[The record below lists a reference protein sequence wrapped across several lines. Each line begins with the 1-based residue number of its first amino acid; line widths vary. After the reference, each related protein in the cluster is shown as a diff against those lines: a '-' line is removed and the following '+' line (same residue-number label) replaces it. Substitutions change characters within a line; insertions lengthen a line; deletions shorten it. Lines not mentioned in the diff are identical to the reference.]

1 MECSECKY
9 FEYEEIWDGEEEHRF
24 YICHCGHYEEV
35 YWSAPACEDFV
46 KALE

>member
-24 YICHCGHYEEV
+24 TSVIADTTKRFTGLLQR
-35 YWSAPACEDFV
+35 V
-46 KALE
+46 KIL

>member
-9 FEYEEIWDGEEEHRF
+9 FEYEETWDGEEEYRF
-24 YICHCGHYEEV
+24 YICHNRHHGEV

-46 KALE
+46 EALE